1 MSIKQPKISI
11 GADPELFAFKGTTPI
26 SVHNLL
32 PGTKW
37 NPMEIPRGAIQVD
50 GVAAEFNIE
59 PAGNSKDFV
68 RNIKHVRRVMERIL
82 VAKDKEIKLHAVP
95 TVMFTPEYFAE
106 LPDETKALGCEPD
119 YNAYTKAANPKPET
133 TKPMRTGSGHI
144 HIGWEGCNPTAPD
157 YVDTC
162 CDLVKEL
169 DFILFRQSAKW
180 DNDIERQELYGKPG
194 AFRYKKY
201 GLEYRVLSNKWLC
214 DERIIKFIFD
224 ATRNITGRYLMGER
238 FASQYTG
245 VLHYEDYLTM
255 RKLPIINEY
264 LNEA

>member
-1 MSIKQPKISI
+1 MSTKQPKISI

-37 NPMEIPRGAIQVD
+37 NPMEVPRGAVQVD

-95 TVMFTPEYFAE
+95 TVMFTPEYFAS
-106 LPDETKALGCEPD
+106 LPVDAKALGCEPD
-119 YNAYTKAANPKPET
+119 YNAYTKQANPKPET
-133 TKPMRTGSGHI
+133 TKPMRTGSGHV
-144 HIGWEGCNPTAPD
+144 HVGWEGCNPDDPG
-157 YVDTC
+157 YVDQC

-169 DFILFRQSAKW
+169 DFVLFRQSAKW
-180 DNDIERQELYGKPG
+180 DDDIERQELYGKPG
-194 AFRYKKY
+194 AFRFKPY
-201 GLEYRVLSNKWLC
+201 GLEYRVLSNKWLS
-214 DERIIKFIFD
+214 DERIMKFIFD
-224 ATRNITGRYLMGER
+224 ATRNVVGRYLQGER
-238 FASQYTG
+238 FEKMFQGQTS
-245 VLHYEDYLTM
+245 YENYLLV
-255 RKLPIINEY
+255 RHLPTINEY
-264 LNEA
+264 LDAA